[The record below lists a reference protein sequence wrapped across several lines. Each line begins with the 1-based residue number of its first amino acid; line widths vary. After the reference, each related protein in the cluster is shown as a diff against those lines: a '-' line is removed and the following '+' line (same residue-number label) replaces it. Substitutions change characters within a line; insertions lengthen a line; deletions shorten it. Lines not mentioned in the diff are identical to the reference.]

1 MYSHDTGLL
10 AHQKWFQA
18 VPSAYIH
25 LHKYSVSPLHL
36 HQQSWSKRSKCKLHL
51 YLFVRT
57 FLSLFFGF
65 NCTFQHIFKL
75 FLHQLWSICPRS
87 NTKCTLCMCKMV
99 NYTFFSMHQSCNR
112 ATGKMCV
119 GFFSQWF
126 LIDFSLVFGACAIDL
141 CALRWVKACVK
152 CWWWWCSVDSFIHS
166 FIIRHLEMNTL

>member
-10 AHQKWFQA
+10 AYQKWFQA

-75 FLHQLWSICPRS
+75 FLHQLWSVRPRS
-87 NTKCTLCMCKMV
+87 NTKCTLCTCVKWSITRFFPCINHATVQQVKCVQVFFLNDFWLIFHLAHVCDRFMCIAMSKSVCKMLMMV
-99 NYTFFSMHQSCNR
+99 
-112 ATGKMCV
+112 
-119 GFFSQWF
+119 
-126 LIDFSLVFGACAIDL
+126 VF
-141 CALRWVKACVK
+141 
-152 CWWWWCSVDSFIHS
+152 CWFIHS